1 MTIIKKQ
8 QEVYGNIREINHL
21 IKTSES
27 FKSKIKITG
36 KITAASN
43 VKDAKILISLKYLS
57 NFYRTLEI
65 PLINCEIN
73 LILTWS
79 ENCAISTS
87 TGATWLAMTYTKLY
101 VPVVPFLTE
110 GNVKL
115 LKQLESGFKRKIN
128 WNKNQSKLTE
138 QAQNRY
144 LDYLVDPSFQGVNR
158 LFVLS
163 FENKTDREVHTGSYL
178 LKKEI
183 RNFSEKPIKKCSTN
197 IW

>member
-1 MTIIKKQ
+1 
-8 QEVYGNIREINHL
+8 
-21 IKTSES
+21 
-27 FKSKIKITG
+27 
-36 KITAASN
+36 
-43 VKDAKILISLKYLS
+43 
-57 NFYRTLEI
+57 
-65 PLINCEIN
+65 
-73 LILTWS
+73 
-79 ENCAISTS
+79 
-87 TGATWLAMTYTKLY
+87 MTYTKPY
-101 VPVVPFLTE
+101 VPVVTFSTE